1 MENSGDDQLRPPLA
15 LLLLAIAIGAAVD
28 LVLDKPTNWLTFHTI
43 YEGVLVVSTLG
54 GAAWLWR
61 GWRRA
66 ESEGAELRRSLEQRQ
81 AERDLWRAGAER
93 VLAGF
98 ASAVDQQFA
107 AWRLT
112 PAEREVALLL
122 LKGQGHKE
130 IARQSGRSERTVRQ
144 HATAAY
150 AKAGLDGRAALAGFF
165 LAGLTLPPEGGDSIA
180 PTPLP
185 QSKLP

>member
-1 MENSGDDQLRPPLA
+1 MEDSREDQLRPPLA
-15 LLLLAIAIGAAVD
+15 LLLVAIAVGAAVD
-28 LVLDKPTNWLTFHTI
+28 LVLDKPTDWLTFHTV
-43 YEGVLVVSTLG
+43 YEGLLVVGTLA

-66 ESEGAELRRSLEQRQ
+66 ESEGTELRRTLEQRQ

-93 VLAGF
+93 ALAGF
-98 ASAVDQQFA
+98 ASAVDQQFTV
-107 AWRLT
+107 WRLT

-144 HATAAY
+144 HAAAAY

-165 LAGLTLPPEGGDSIA
+165 LEGLRLPPEGGDGEQGRDPS
-180 PTPLP
+180 T
-185 QSKLP
+185 SRG